1 MFNRRFY
8 RIKTFQQLYAYGQ
21 DAGSN
26 LSLHEKALMKSL
38 DKTYE
43 LYIFLLS
50 FAAEFRFFISK
61 ELDQQKSKFIPSQTQ
76 IDLLEQIY
84 ANKALKLLDESEQIT
99 AYVKHFK
106 IKWTGSDDLM
116 RRIWQQVKVYEP
128 IVDYGQLQS
137 PGFTDDR
144 KMVSEL
150 FQYISVECDLLDT
163 YIEERYMNWED
174 DQAWVMTGVL
184 KTLDQLKENSNV
196 PLHPFQHEKEV
207 LEFMKDLLKLTVQ
220 HNDALTELIAS
231 KTQNWDADRIA
242 FSDMLL
248 MKMALCE
255 IVYFP
260 YIPVKVSINE
270 YLELA
275 KLYSTPQ
282 SHGFINGV
290 LDKIQLEL
298 RKQNKI
304 QKLGRG
310 LVEN

>member
-1 MFNRRFY
+1 
-8 RIKTFQQLYAYGQ
+8 
-21 DAGSN
+21 
-26 LSLHEKALMKSL
+26 
-38 DKTYE
+38 
-43 LYIFLLS
+43 
-50 FAAEFRFFISK
+50 
-61 ELDQQKSKFIPSQTQ
+61 
-76 IDLLEQIY
+76 
-84 ANKALKLLDESEQIT
+84 
-99 AYVKHFK
+99 
-106 IKWTGSDDLM
+106 
-116 RRIWQQVKVYEP
+116 
-128 IVDYGQLQS
+128 
-137 PGFTDDR
+137 
-144 KMVSEL
+144 
-150 FQYISVECDLLDT
+150 
-163 YIEERYMNWED
+163 
-174 DQAWVMTGVL
+174 MTGVL
-184 KTLDQLKENSNV
+184 KTIDQLKDNSNV

-220 HNDALTELIAS
+220 HNDTLTELIAS

-242 FSDMLL
+242 YSDMLL

>member
-1 MFNRRFY
+1 
-8 RIKTFQQLYAYGQ
+8 
-21 DAGSN
+21 
-26 LSLHEKALMKSL
+26 
-38 DKTYE
+38 
-43 LYIFLLS
+43 
-50 FAAEFRFFISK
+50 
-61 ELDQQKSKFIPSQTQ
+61 
-76 IDLLEQIY
+76 
-84 ANKALKLLDESEQIT
+84 
-99 AYVKHFK
+99 
-106 IKWTGSDDLM
+106 
-116 RRIWQQVKVYEP
+116 
-128 IVDYGQLQS
+128 
-137 PGFTDDR
+137 
-144 KMVSEL
+144 
-150 FQYISVECDLLDT
+150 
-163 YIEERYMNWED
+163 
-174 DQAWVMTGVL
+174 
-184 KTLDQLKENSNV
+184 
-196 PLHPFQHEKEV
+196 
-207 LEFMKDLLKLTVQ
+207 VQ